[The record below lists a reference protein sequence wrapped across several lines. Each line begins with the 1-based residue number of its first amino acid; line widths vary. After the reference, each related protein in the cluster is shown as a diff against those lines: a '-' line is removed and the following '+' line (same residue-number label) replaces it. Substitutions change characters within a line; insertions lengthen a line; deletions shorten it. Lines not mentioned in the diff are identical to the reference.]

1 MMPTGWRW
9 DPERFRAELE
19 VLGYDVDAAE
29 AVLPAGGSLTA
40 RRDRGSRSHL
50 VVLDAGGRFR
60 ATITVLSGEV
70 SGEETVAGIAL
81 RVVAETR
88 RWVTVS
94 GTLTEP
100 GHLSPLLVA
109 LDRLAT
115 DRPNDHWTGR
125 PSPEHR

>member
-1 MMPTGWRW
+1 MMSTGWRW
-9 DPERFRAELE
+9 APDRFRTELE
-19 VLGYDVDAAE
+19 ALGYDVDATEAE
-29 AVLPAGGSLTA
+29 LPAGGSLTA

-50 VVLDAGGRFR
+50 VALDAGGRFR
-60 ATITVLSGEV
+60 ATVTVALDEV

-94 GTLTEP
+94 GALTEP